1 MTECDGV
8 VSPKSLEPWDYVTK
22 ASAETMISTC
32 GVSIA
37 PSAEDGDAAGED
49 MMVAI
54 ISLVGEVDWSVSL
67 GLPRETATG
76 LAASFAGFEIS
87 FEDPEMS
94 DAVGELAN
102 ILGGQVKSL
111 LSRQGVKANISL
123 PTVMSGRGLDILAQP
138 GALAKKA
145 CFDSAAGRLWVGMS
159 VGKRTAKRTSL
170 RPADQREPA
179 EGSAERPT

>member
-8 VSPKSLEPWDYVTK
+8 VSPKSLEPWDCVTK
-22 ASAETMISTC
+22 ASVETMSATC
-32 GVSIA
+32 GVTIE
-37 PSAEDGDAAGED
+37 PSDQDGDPAGGD

-67 GLPRETATG
+67 GLPRETATA

-87 FEDPEMS
+87 FEDPDMS

-102 ILGGQVKSL
+102 IFAGQAKSL

-123 PTVMSGRGLDILAQP
+123 PTVMSGRSLDILAQP
-138 GALAKKA
+138 GALTRKA
-145 CFDSAAGRLWVGMS
+145 CFHSDAGKLWVGVS
-159 VGKRTAKRTSL
+159 VGKRTPKQTFL
-170 RPADQREPA
+170 RPADQHEPA
-179 EGSAERPT
+179 KGAAERPA